1 MTEDTE
7 KAEVLD
13 VFFTMDFISKTGSPM
28 SLGPKGKFRARELYP
43 CRKSRVENI

>member
-13 VFFTMDFISKTGSPM
+13 VFFTMVFTSKTGSPM
-28 SLGPKGKFRARELYP
+28 SLGPKGKFRARKLYP
-43 CRKSRVENI
+43 CRRREVKNI